1 MNASSLLMVIK
12 SRTFGMLC
20 SVTFS
25 AVSKAAAITGSAEF
39 FAPLIATV
47 PRSAF
52 PPLIR
57 NLSIPS
63 LCAASVGAGL
73 EPGPSDFSLH
83 FLCHCVNHFLIP
95 QAPFANLLLFPQ
107 LISSPREPP
116 LLSSALPVPRAY
128 CVPPPA
134 ERVPPQTLSSRS
146 PPPEFAAPPP
156 QLSHL

>member
-57 NLSIPS
+57 NLSIHS
-63 LCAASVGAGL
+63 LSVAAAFRPAL
-73 EPGPSDFSLH
+73 WT
-83 FLCHCVNHFLIP
+83 
-95 QAPFANLLLFPQ
+95 AAALLPLFF
-107 LISSPREPP
+107 
-116 LLSSALPVPRAY
+116 PVPS
-128 CVPPPA
+128 V
-134 ERVPPQTLSSRS
+134 
-146 PPPEFAAPPP
+146 
-156 QLSHL
+156 